1 MLFRRIAAVFAAAA
15 TALSP
20 VATDASAL
28 DWAYTEICLHNRG
41 AYSAVLDLE
50 VVELDRSVRYNAGG
64 HERKNTTSESAAGG
78 RDKCWHGKITPGSTF
93 RVFVDVDSGRR
104 RACVA
109 HPDRRDGF
117 EGFFLAP
124 GTDVLTNGTL
134 TFRSWG
140 TSLFPGCEPVS
151 GEAMHSKCAD
161 ESRGGFTQ
169 SGCHQWRPKVH
180 RTSAVDM
187 ANSADRPLAYL
198 ASVVRRGADVHAT
211 VGGNVT
217 ALHFAAQYGHLP
229 HLRFL
234 LENGANPDARER
246 RGLTPVMLAILH
258 RQSDPVL
265 PLLEAGANPN
275 ISDNAGLTPLYR
287 AVEGGMDD
295 AARTLVEG
303 GAYPGLLNIR
313 SGAKG
318 YGLSHLAAG
327 RGDLRRLALL
337 AELGADLNLRE
348 NRGYTPLAVAAIDGK
363 AEAVRQLL
371 SAGADANVTDNAGG
385 TPLHHAAARG
395 RAEIVQMLLD
405 GGADPGFRN
414 SDGKTALDV
423 AMEAGKDAT
432 AHVIRRAL

>member
-20 VATDASAL
+20 VSPAAANYVE
-28 DWAYTEICLHNRG
+28 ACLQNNG
-41 AYSAVLDLE
+41 AYDAVLDIELLE
-50 VVELDRSVRYNAGG
+50 HDNPAVVRLDYGEGKRIGNIVRSGQ
-64 HERKNTTSESAAGG
+64 T
-78 RDKCWHGKITPGSTF
+78 KCWGKNIHSGTIF
-93 RVFVDVDSGRR
+93 RAYVDVDSGRR

-117 EGFFLAP
+117 EGFFLSSD
-124 GTDVLTNGTL
+124 TISNGSI

-385 TPLHHAAARG
+385 TPLHHAAVRG